1 MADAPET
8 FLTQEAFDRLTADL
22 ERMSTTE
29 RDEIVSRVAAARDE
43 GDLKENSGYHAAR
56 DQLGLLDAKIRDLK
70 ELLKHAK
77 VGEVPQSSGIVEIG
91 TVITATIAGDESR
104 FFIGNREIAAQV
116 EDLDAYS
123 PESPVGQAIL
133 GLKVGD
139 KTSFTAPNGKDIAV
153 EILNVETFAG

>member
-8 FLTQEAFDRLTADL
+8 FLTQEAFDRLSADL

-29 RDEIVSRVAAARDE
+29 RDEIVARIAAARDE

-56 DQLGLLDAKIRDLK
+56 DQLGLLEAKIRDLK

-77 VGEVPQSSGIVEIG
+77 VGDVPESSGVVEIG

-123 PESPVGQAIL
+123 PESPVGKAIV

-139 KTSFTAPNGKDIAV
+139 KTSFTAPNGK
-153 EILNVETFAG
+153 EISVAILKVETFVP

>member
-1 MADAPET
+1 MSDAPET

-29 RDEIVSRVAAARDE
+29 REDIVSRIAAARDE

-56 DQLGLLDAKIRDLK
+56 DQLGLLEAKIRDLK

-77 VGEVPQSSGIVEIG
+77 VGDVPESNGIVEVG
-91 TVITATIAGDESR
+91 TVITATIAGEESR

-123 PESPVGQAIL
+123 PESPVGKAIL

-139 KTSFTAPNGKDIAV
+139 KTTFTAPNGKEIAV
-153 EILNVETFAG
+153 SISKVETFVP

>member
-1 MADAPET
+1 MSDAPET

-29 RDEIVSRVAAARDE
+29 REEIVGRIAAARDE

-56 DQLGLLDAKIRDLK
+56 DQLGLLEAKIRDLK

-77 VGEVPQSSGIVEIG
+77 VGEVPESNGIVEIG
-91 TVITATIAGDESR
+91 TVITATIAGDESV
-104 FFIGNREIAAQV
+104 FFIGNREIAAGS
-116 EDLDAYS
+116 DIDAYS
-123 PESPVGQAIL
+123 AESPIGKAIL

-139 KTSFTAPNGKDIAV
+139 KTTFTAPNGKEIAV
-153 EILNVETFAG
+153 AIVKVETFVP

>member
-8 FLTQEAFDRLTADL
+8 FLTQEAFDRLSADL

-29 RDEIVSRVAAARDE
+29 RDEIVARIAAARDE

-56 DQLGLLDAKIRDLK
+56 DQLGLLEAKIRDLK

-77 VGEVPQSSGIVEIG
+77 VGDVPESSGVVEIG

-123 PESPVGQAIL
+123 PESPVGKAIM

-139 KTSFTAPNGKDIAV
+139 KTSFTAPNGK
-153 EILNVETFAG
+153 EISVAILKVETFVP

>member
-1 MADAPET
+1 MADSPET

-22 ERMSTTE
+22 ERMSTTD

-77 VGEVPQSSGIVEIG
+77 VGDVPESNGIVEIG
-91 TVITATIAGDESR
+91 TIVTAAIAGDESR
-104 FFIGNREIAAQV
+104 FFIGNREIASQV
-116 EDLDAYS
+116 KDLDAYS

-139 KTSFTAPNGKDIAV
+139 KTTFTAPNGKEIAV
-153 EILNVETFAG
+153 EIINVETFTG